1 MRETFDGHDSKN
13 EGVIKASLL
22 GNILRTLG
30 FNPLDSDIQ
39 QALKDFDPQSKFVF
53 FFVFVFDL
61 IVDLETDQLKFPEY
75 VAAVLSVPTR
85 VLDKDIIPAFQVFD
99 IEKRGV
105 LEADEILK
113 SLATVGEKLD
123 EEEVNAFKENITI
136 NEMGLFDYNGK
147 TKFQFVFDISNF
159 YFYFYRRILSEIYS
173 TTTNENEEKRKKEEE
188 EKINFDEFLHFLT
201 FSLLKNTF
209 ERDHQTEIQTKP
221 IVCRIIVRNC
231 SSLISNSVV

>member
-1 MRETFDGHDSKN
+1 MPPKKGKEKDHADKKPAKSDKQKKAEAEMMKNLVTQYNGVLSAEDLQKMRDTFDGHDSKN

-39 QALKDFDPQSKFVF
+39 QALKDFDPQK
-53 FFVFVFDL
+53 
-61 IVDLETDQLKFPEY
+61 TDQLKFPEY

-99 IEKRGV
+99 IEKRGF

-136 NEMGLFDYNGK
+136 NEMGLFDYNEFFLKFTQPPQTK
-147 TKFQFVFDISNF
+147 TK
-159 YFYFYRRILSEIYS
+159 
-173 TTTNENEEKRKKEEE
+173 KKG
-188 EKINFDEFLHFLT
+188 K
-201 FSLLKNTF
+201 K
-209 ERDHQTEIQTKP
+209 KKKKK
-221 IVCRIIVRNC
+221 
-231 SSLISNSVV
+231 

>member
-1 MRETFDGHDSKN
+1 MTFSKRWK
-13 EGVIKASLL
+13 IS
-22 GNILRTLG
+22 ILKVNSFLI
-30 FNPLDSDIQ
+30 SI
-39 QALKDFDPQSKFVF
+39 SISI
-53 FFVFVFDL
+53 L
-61 IVDLETDQLKFPEY
+61 IVCLETDQLKFPEY

-147 TKFQFVFDISNF
+147 TTFCFDISNF
-159 YFYFYRRILSEIYS
+159 YFCRRI
-173 TTTNENEEKRKKEEE
+173 
-188 EKINFDEFLHFLT
+188 
-201 FSLLKNTF
+201 FS
-209 ERDHQTEIQTKP
+209 
-221 IVCRIIVRNC
+221 
-231 SSLISNSVV
+231 